1 MYYGRKI
8 GMDEEQVL
16 ACPLGNMLDYLAC
29 IQIENGAD
37 QKIYVDVDDLEK
49 IE

>member
-1 MYYGRKI
+1 
-8 GMDEEQVL
+8 MDEEQVL
-16 ACPLGNMLDYLAC
+16 AFPLGDMLDYLAC

-37 QKIYVDVDDLEK
+37 QKIYVDVDDLDK